1 MKNMN
6 EDCWLEFVWIS
17 LDFFYKFLYDE
28 GSEENVVRQV
38 VADEHLQTQHITGL
52 APTQT
57 GADDHCSIKPRRN
70 SSRKEGNALSL
81 SLWHQI

>member
-1 MKNMN
+1 MLFCNIDQVWIYRIYLMKNMN

-38 VADEHLQTQHITGL
+38 VADEHLQTQHIRPGSYS
-52 APTQT
+52 
-57 GADDHCSIKPRRN
+57 DWSRR
-70 SSRKEGNALSL
+70 SL
-81 SLWHQI
+81 FY